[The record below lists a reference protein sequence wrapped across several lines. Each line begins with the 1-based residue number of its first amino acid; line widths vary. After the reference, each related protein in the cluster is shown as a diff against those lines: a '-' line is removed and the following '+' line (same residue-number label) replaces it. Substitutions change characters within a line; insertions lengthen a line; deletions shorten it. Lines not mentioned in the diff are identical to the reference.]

1 MAPVRVAAPMVAFFT
16 LVLAFSGC
24 AGEEQ
29 LPFGLQS
36 QEVVKADHAT
46 VMAPAPDGRMFF
58 GEQFSGQIK
67 IIGVDGKL
75 QADPFAQVETTSYLG
90 QDWGLTG
97 LAIDPAFKDDHFV
110 YAFYTQ
116 PISPAAPEASPPFGP
131 VARPTLVRFTDENGR
146 GVNPTVIS
154 DNFPLTSAVHADFN
168 ANGNIH
174 FGPDGYLYLSIG
186 DYDIFSDQPDVL
198 RKLDN
203 PIGKMLRIDAKDG
216 SAAPGNPFAADPSA
230 DPRIFAYGFREPF
243 DFAFQPGT
251 GRIYATDNTTVSCEE
266 LNIIEPGKGYG
277 WPDVG
282 QFPFPDCTAGNGV
295 DGIYIFAKEGVANTS
310 DFLATFVEVS
320 GLDFVSGAKY
330 PQLGD
335 SLLSCELGTGVLR
348 RVTLSGPNGDQVKA
362 NDVLVKDCKR
372 DVTVGLDGLIYYA
385 TETEIRKLVPSNEQ
399 TPPALGS

>member
-1 MAPVRVAAPMVAFFT
+1 MNMRRRRLQRGLPLYFGRWAECVQPLTSSASLRSAWPFLRVPATRSFP
-16 LVLAFSGC
+16 SG
-24 AGEEQ
+24 
-29 LPFGLQS
+29 
-36 QEVVKADHAT
+36 
-46 VMAPAPDGRMFF
+46 PDGRLFF
-58 GEQFSGQIK
+58 GEQFSGAIK
-67 IIGVDGKL
+67 IIGTDGKL
-75 QADPFAQVETTSYLG
+75 QTDPFAKVETTSYLG

-97 LAIDPAFKDDHFV
+97 LAIDPAFKDNHFV

-116 PISPAAPEASPPFGP
+116 PISPAVPEASPPLGP

-154 DNFPLTSAVHADFN
+154 DQFPETSPVHADFN
-168 ANGNIH
+168 ANGHIH
-174 FGPDGYLYLSIG
+174 FGPDGFLYVSLG
-186 DYDIFSDQPDVL
+186 DYDIFADQADVL

-203 PIGKMLRIDAKDG
+203 PIGKMLRINASDG

-243 DFAFQPGT
+243 DFVFQPGT

-320 GLDFVSGAKY
+320 GLDFVSAAKY

-348 RVTLSGPNGDQVKA
+348 RLVLSGPGGDKVTA

-372 DVTVGLDGLIYYA
+372 DVTVGLDGVIYYS
-385 TETEIRKLVPSNEQ
+385 TETEIRKLIPKQPGSA
-399 TPPALGS
+399 PAPIT

>member
-1 MAPVRVAAPMVAFFT
+1 MAPVRAAASLFAFFA
-16 LVLAFSGC
+16 LSMAFSGC
-24 AGEEQ
+24 ASEEE

-36 QEVVKADHAT
+36 QTVVAADHAT

-58 GEQFSGQIK
+58 GEQFSGAIK
-67 IIGVDGKL
+67 IIGADGKL
-75 QADPFAQVETTSYLG
+75 QAEPFAMVETTSYLG

-97 LAIDPAFKDDHFV
+97 LAIDPAFKENHFV

-116 PISPAAPEASPPFGP
+116 LISPAAPEASPPLGP

-146 GVNPTVIS
+146 GVNSTVIS
-154 DNFPLTSAVHADFN
+154 DKFPPTNAMHADFN

-174 FGPDGYLYLSIG
+174 FGPDGFLYVSLG
-186 DYDIFSDQPDVL
+186 DYDIFADQADLL

-230 DPRIFAYGFREPF
+230 DPRIFAHGFREPF
-243 DFAFQPGT
+243 DFVFQPGT

-295 DGIYIFAKEGVANTS
+295 DGIYIFAKEGLNTS

-320 GLDFVSGAKY
+320 GVDFVSAAKY

-335 SLLSCELGTGVLR
+335 SLLVCELGTGVLR
-348 RVTLSGPNGDQVKA
+348 RLVLGGPNGEQVSA
-362 NDVLVKDCKR
+362 NDVLVRDCKR
-372 DVTVGLDGLIYYA
+372 DVTVGPDGMIYYS
-385 TETEIRKLVPSNEQ
+385 TETEIRKLVPKQPGSA
-399 TPPALGS
+399 PAPIT